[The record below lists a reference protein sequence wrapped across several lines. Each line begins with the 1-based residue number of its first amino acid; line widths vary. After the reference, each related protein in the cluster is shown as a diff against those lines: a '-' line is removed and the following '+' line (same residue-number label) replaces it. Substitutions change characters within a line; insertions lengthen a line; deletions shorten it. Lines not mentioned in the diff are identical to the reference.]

1 MSELD
6 QIIGTLILEFTA
18 LEQMGLFNNSGF
30 SKEELVSYI
39 EFEYSNLSLI
49 FLKVLKWNPL

>member
-6 QIIGTLILEFTA
+6 QIIATLILKFTA

-49 FLKVLKWNPL
+49 FERF